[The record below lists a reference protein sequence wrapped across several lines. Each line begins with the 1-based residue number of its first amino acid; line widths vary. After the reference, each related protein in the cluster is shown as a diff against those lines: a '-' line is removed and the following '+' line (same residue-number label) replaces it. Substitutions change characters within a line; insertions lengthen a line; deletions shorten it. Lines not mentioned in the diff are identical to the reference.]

1 MTPCPDFDLLQD
13 FLDGELAPGQA
24 HAIESHL
31 AGCENCA
38 REVANFRLVF
48 QRLGNLPLWEPSPG
62 LVDRVLAE
70 AMPAHPARWT
80 KIAGWAYAASLIASL
95 GGLAVATSNTTSRA
109 WIAALAANAAKSVVH
124 SFLFVLESVSE
135 GLVATVA
142 ALGSRGEWL
151 RSLPALHAV
160 LKPLS
165 QPSVLFT
172 LWAALVVGV
181 AVIWWMRPRH
191 DRAASGSEHVGIL
204 GL

>member
-24 HAIESHL
+24 LTIEAHL
-31 AGCENCA
+31 AGCANCA
-38 REVANFRLVF
+38 REVANFRLVY
-48 QRLGNLPLWEPSPG
+48 QRLGNLPLWEPSPA

-80 KIAGWAYAASLIASL
+80 KLAGWAYAASLVATL
-95 GGLAVATSNTTSRA
+95 AGLAVATSNSISRA

-124 SFLFVLESVSE
+124 SFLFVLQSVSE
-135 GLVATVA
+135 GLVNALA
-142 ALGSRGEWL
+142 AAGSRGEWL
-151 RSLPALHAV
+151 RSLPAVHAV

-181 AVIWWMRPRH
+181 AVLWWMRPRH
-191 DRAASGSEHVGIL
+191 DRAARGSEHVGIL
-204 GL
+204 GF